1 MCKKFEVQWAGGDEE
16 RLERLQE
23 LRLKEQEETEKR
35 SAKGHSGEEAKGAL
49 SAGISSFRKI
59 FRGYQEYLTREET
72 PMPEKA
78 VRNVIWVVFG
88 NQQINPRGGKVINI
102 NGEQLRKL
110 YCYMQEDKSSSISR

>member
-1 MCKKFEVQWAGGDEE
+1 MSFPIGGGTDFNAAVEAFS
-16 RLERLQE
+16 RRVPNKILF
-23 LRLKEQEETEKR
+23 TD
-35 SAKGHSGEEAKGAL
+35 GEA
-49 SAGISSFRKI
+49 
-59 FRGYQEYLTREET
+59 

-110 YCYMQEDKSSSISR
+110 YRYMQEDKSSNISR